1 MKPRSVPGTAA
12 WYEVIVNP
20 VLQLNRLARIALV
33 TLIALVV
40 VLVIVPVIDSI
51 YLNNFYSPTT
61 VIIPSLITAALG
73 IACYAAGWLLI
84 VGMAGSTPPARPAA
98 ALYLLGAILA
108 LIVMVILV
116 LSGAV
121 DAMQV

>member
-1 MKPRSVPGTAA
+1 MKPRPVTGTAA
-12 WYEVIVNP
+12 WYETIVNP

-40 VLVIVPVIDSI
+40 VLVLVPVIDSI
-51 YLNNFYSPTT
+51 YLNNFYNPAT
-61 VIIPSLITAALG
+61 VIIPSLIAAAVG
-73 IACYAAGWLLI
+73 IACYAAGWFLI
-84 VGMAGSTPPARPAA
+84 VGMAGGTPPARLAA
-98 ALYLLGAILA
+98 ALYLLGGVVA